1 MWIQKQLARKGAKE
15 HANCQ
20 LDKALINK
28 NRLRQKNSR
37 WSQQSQIQK
46 RMCPPPRIKGKE
58 LRKGVSGRLCVEFSG
73 SAIDIFVGPLVGAT
87 TGESQRGLLKEYLGR
102 AFTGLDNIQVT
113 FGEPF

>member
-37 WSQQSQIQK
+37 WS
-46 RMCPPPRIKGKE
+46 
-58 LRKGVSGRLCVEFSG
+58 
-73 SAIDIFVGPLVGAT
+73 
-87 TGESQRGLLKEYLGR
+87 
-102 AFTGLDNIQVT
+102 
-113 FGEPF
+113 